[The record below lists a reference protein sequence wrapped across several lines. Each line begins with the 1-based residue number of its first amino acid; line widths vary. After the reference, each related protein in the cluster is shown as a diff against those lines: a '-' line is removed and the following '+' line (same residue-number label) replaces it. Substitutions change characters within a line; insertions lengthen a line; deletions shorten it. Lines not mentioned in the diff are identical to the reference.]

1 MCNALYLGYQKV
13 CGVVIYAMVKNH
25 DDEMKKIASKIYRY
39 VHEEFSQGNTDVVYN
54 QCRMEAECDTQA
66 TLGVT
71 RGGWY
76 VEDTFL

>member
-1 MCNALYLGYQKV
+1 MSGRIETWRRTLQ
-13 CGVVIYAMVKNH
+13 KNH

-66 TLGVT
+66 TLGIT
-71 RGGWY
+71 TGGAGMY
-76 VEDTFL
+76 